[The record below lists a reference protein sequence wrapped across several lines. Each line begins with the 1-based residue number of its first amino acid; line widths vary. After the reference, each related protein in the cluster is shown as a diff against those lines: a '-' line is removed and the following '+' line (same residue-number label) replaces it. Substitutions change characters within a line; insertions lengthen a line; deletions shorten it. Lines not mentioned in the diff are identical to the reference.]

1 MYIQNELANSRM
13 HVQQKARKE
22 AVMAT
27 RRDSDVSAFRT
38 LVQSTPASV
47 SKYDRLIAKAKAVAA
62 VKTVVVHPCD
72 ETSLC
77 GLIEAARAES
87 LNQFLWTDR
96 QDQRR
101 RARAQARCLKVRDRR
116 RAPRRRCRR
125 LRHHSER
132 ESTCS
137 LKSGGGR
144 REWQSF
150 PQSKP

>member
-1 MYIQNELANSRM
+1 M

-77 GLIEAARAES
+77 GLIEAAQAGIIEPI
-87 LNQFLWTDR
+87 LVDR
-96 QDQRR
+96 
-101 RARAQARCLKVRDRR
+101 
-116 RAPRRRCRR
+116 
-125 LRHHSER
+125 
-132 ESTCS
+132 
-137 LKSGGGR
+137 
-144 REWQSF
+144 
-150 PQSKP
+150 